1 MYKGEQ
7 KMEEK
12 KFNETKKFVFNYCMN
27 ELNFADPK
35 WDDKNFPDYKETND
49 KDSSD
54 KNKNK

>member
-1 MYKGEQ
+1 
-7 KMEEK
+7 MEEK